1 MKNQRNA
8 LNENSVR
15 VIKISKTALFEFI
28 YEKFIEDQDNY
39 FDVDSLDVTS
49 TFDINFERGEFIF
62 CTYKSKDG
70 KGKTVE
76 FPKEID
82 LQRLMATLPDTTPSM
97 FADGR
102 YKEYTKEELVSV
114 SRTQNR
120 DLGVSEMSYNDL

>member
-1 MKNQRNA
+1 MKDQRKA

-28 YEKFIEDQDNY
+28 YEKFIENQDAF

-62 CTYKSKDG
+62 CTYRSEDG

-82 LQRLMATLPDTTPSM
+82 LQRLMAVLPDTTPSM
-97 FADGR
+97 FVDGR

-114 SRTQNR
+114 SK
-120 DLGVSEMSYNDL
+120 SP